1 MIKISTLSL
10 VLLTLLAAGIGATI
24 AWFWKKRS
32 EGTWKV
38 DFKKVD
44 KANKSLEK
52 QVAKKEKDLNR
63 LKKQTEGLKGKAA
76 DIEAVHIAKVTDLK
90 TKLETLT
97 AEHAAIKTERLD
109 FKSKA
114 QQLDTELDRLK
125 KTHKKL
131 DEKYKKDTTNLK
143 EWTTDRASF
152 NRQFKDLKTKLKL
165 AEEKIA
171 RLTTTVEKQTKEMD
185 DNKAFVANLR
195 SLKVQN
201 IKFKED
207 LKYWEKK
214 HYDTHHELATLKAKV
229 DGVMER
235 NQELEMVNQSAA
247 QSNQQ
252 MLQKVQEF
260 KTRFVDMNNKY
271 HKLVESR
278 KN

>member
-1 MIKISTLSL
+1 MIKISTISL
-10 VLLTLLAAGIGATI
+10 VLLIILALSIGATI

-38 DFKKVD
+38 DFLKAD

-52 QVAKKEKDLNR
+52 QVSKKEKDVNR

-76 DIEAVHIAKVTDLK
+76 DIAATHATKITELK
-90 TKLETLT
+90 TQLETLT
-97 AEHAAIKTERLD
+97 AENAAVKTDKQD
-109 FKSKA
+109 FKAKS
-114 QQLDTELDRLK
+114 QQLSTELDRLQ
-125 KTHKKL
+125 KTYKKL
-131 DEKYKKDTTNLK
+131 EEKYKKDTTNLK
-143 EWTTDRASF
+143 EWTNDRASF

-165 AEEKIA
+165 AEEKVA
-171 RLTTTVEKQTKEMD
+171 RLTGTIEKQTKEMD
-185 DNKAFVANLR
+185 ENKAFLKNLR

-214 HYDTHHELATLKAKV
+214 HYDTHHELATLKSKV
-229 DGVMER
+229 DGVMEK

-252 MLQKVQEF
+252 CCRKCRSL
-260 KTRFVDMNNKY
+260 KY
-271 HKLVESR
+271 DLSI
-278 KN
+278 

>member
-1 MIKISTLSL
+1 MIKLTTLSL
-10 VLLTLLAAGIGATI
+10 VLLILIASGIGATI

-32 EGTWKV
+32 EGTWKA

-44 KANKSLEK
+44 KENKSLEK
-52 QVAKKEKDLNR
+52 QVAKKEKDINR
-63 LKKQTEGLKGKAA
+63 LKKQTDSLKGKAA
-76 DIEAVHIAKVTDLK
+76 DIEAMHVATISELK
-90 TKLETLT
+90 TKIATTT
-97 AEHAAIKTERLD
+97 AENAAIKTERQD

-114 QQLDTELDRLK
+114 QQLSTELDRLK

-131 DEKYKKDTTNLK
+131 EDKYKQDTSNLK

-165 AEEKIA
+165 AEEKTA
-171 RLTTTVEKQTKEMD
+171 RLTGTIEKQNKEINE
-185 DNKAFVANLR
+185 NKAFVANLR
-195 SLKVQN
+195 SLKAQN
-201 IKFKED
+201 SKFKED

-214 HYDTHHELATLKAKV
+214 HYDTHHELATLKSKV
-229 DGVMER
+229 DSVMER

-260 KTRFVDMNNKY
+260 KTKFVDMNNKY
-271 HKLVESR
+271 HKMMESR